1 MDRRIA
7 EWQPEKLRFEG
18 ICFKQ
23 NPTKDKLSAWS
34 LESTFVGYPRET
46 KGFRIWILSKH
57 KIIVAR
63 KVRFLEEMNDIV
75 KNSSILDDL
84 KMESTIGLNEKSIE
98 SSLRGY
104 LDLIQISFTV
114 SVQSVVIPGTSYHE
128 PATQCEES
136 ST

>member
-1 MDRRIA
+1 
-7 EWQPEKLRFEG
+7 
-18 ICFKQ
+18 
-23 NPTKDKLSAWS
+23 
-34 LESTFVGYPRET
+34 LESIFVGYPRET

-114 SVQSVVIPGTSYHE
+114 PVQSVVIPGTSYHE